1 MEIQILRKTLPS
13 VLLIVTPGIRPVDT
27 ENGDQNRKGTPVQAI
42 KDGASYI
49 IVVSAYSQRAEPRR
63 GGKKI
68 ASDISGHKYVP
79 IYGVLVNFSISLLAG
94 RQDFRNDSRVR

>member
-1 MEIQILRKTLPS
+1 VLRLAKLAERSGCPGVLSSPVEIQILRKTLPS

-49 IVVSAYSQRAEPRR
+49 IVGRPIVNAPNPAEVA
-63 GGKKI
+63 KK
-68 ASDISGHKYVP
+68 
-79 IYGVLVNFSISLLAG
+79 
-94 RQDFRNDSRVR
+94 